1 MEIFSFYFDNFN
13 KKCYNFIIKDKKYKE
28 FWAKCNK
35 FSLKFLCNIPIDK
48 LLIVCYTIIT
58 KGQRRQKNEISF
70 YSCTGYHLRR
80 RGYAFCERH
89 PSEARKGRHCQSSGS
104 NYWIFFSCLRALVC
118 GDNLI
123 PHPTGLRLVMGDA
136 SIIIAASI
144 SGPGTGIV
152 K

>member
-1 MEIFSFYFDNFN
+1 M
-13 KKCYNFIIKDKKYKE
+13 
-28 FWAKCNK
+28 
-35 FSLKFLCNIPIDK
+35 PIDK

-70 YSCTGYHLRR
+70 YSCSGYHLRR
-80 RGYAFCERH
+80 RGYAFRERH

-104 NYWIFFSCLRALVC
+104 NCRIFFSCLRALVC

-123 PHPTGLRLVMGDA
+123 PHPTGLELVMKDVA
-136 SIIIAASI
+136 IIIAASLG
-144 SGPGTGIV
+144 GPGAGTV